1 MKKTP
6 GPRGDRGVHNQEAT
20 PPRPARLDV
29 ERTRLRLPAAYTPAR
44 GPRRDQGRPAA
55 PWPPPGSPATPG
67 PPPPETKHRSPGPR
81 GTARA
86 PREHTMKRAKATP
99 GAALSGRQTFC
110 SQTGSPTNFSYFF
123 RIATNVRRYE
133 KVRRLSI
140 LDSRQALSDSR
151 QAFLDSR
158 RSFLACRRTFS
169 IG

>member
-1 MKKTP
+1 MEKTNIHQLVKKTP

-55 PWPPPGSPATPG
+55 PWPPPGRPATPG
-67 PPPPETKHRSPGPR
+67 PPPHETAHTPPGPR
-81 GTARA
+81 GTARN
-86 PREHTMKRAKATP
+86 PREHTPNATTNTFYSNWI
-99 GAALSGRQTFC
+99 ADELFDYIQTRDER
-110 SQTGSPTNFSYFF
+110 SVTRKSSSS
-123 RIATNVRRYE
+123 V
-133 KVRRLSI
+133 L
-140 LDSRQALSDSR
+140 LDSRQVLSDSR

-158 RSFLACRRTFS
+158 RTFLVCRPTFS